1 MTKKKIL
8 LLLLGL
14 VVAYAGYLLYVFVLS
29 PSNNLQPLYLI
40 PKDAV
45 FILQSD
51 QPVENWKE
59 VRESEAWKHLNK
71 NEYFGEIT
79 EGIQKMDTVFNN
91 RKNLFDLFGD
101 RSLYISI
108 HMVSQTEYGILYTVD
123 LKRIAKL
130 KMLRTYLNTLLNDN
144 FVLSKRMYKDQE
156 LLEVFSKETGN
167 TLYLA
172 FVRNQLI
179 ASYTHT
185 LVESSI
191 DQHQSPELGR
201 NLNFLKVKGEVG
213 SSENIHLYIQYEYLD
228 DYSLSFASKPT
239 PAVKHLQ
246 ENYLFSGFQFDLSD
260 PNSISAKGYTNIA
273 EDNLT
278 YLKALQK
285 SGTSE
290 RTIAS
295 IAPKRTAVYLSYG
308 FSDFESFY
316 ENFKE
321 LKQADPET
329 FKSYDKGVKDIEK
342 FLKIDVD
349 KHFASWIGNE
359 IGVLQI
365 QSRIQKGKND
375 VALVIKTDSV
385 ELAKENLSFILGQIK
400 KRTPVKFKDIN
411 YRDHKIHFLSIKGFF
426 KLFLG
431 KLFEDF
437 DKPYY
442 AIIDDYVV
450 FSNEPNTLKGII
462 DAYVEIETLDTS
474 DDYQKFI
481 TYFDDESAVFA
492 YINTPILYEN
502 LFVLANEETRVQ
514 MGKNKDY
521 IICFPQV
528 GFELVPDENLFETVL
543 VINYQDVEQVKKK
556 IQFRQQAIQYG
567 NEASSLSTTEVTDA
581 VFRLSPI
588 YPTDLN
594 ARSFEKK
601 YSSGKTRFKVFLKD
615 GKKQGRYESFYPNGQ
630 LKLKGRFR
638 KDKQVGVWKYY
649 SEKGELLRKKRF

>member
-59 VRESEAWKHLNK
+59 VRESEAWKHLNR

-156 LLEVFSKETGN
+156 LLEVFSKQTGN

-201 NLNFLKVKGEVG
+201 NLNFLKVKGEIG

-316 ENFKE
+316 DNFKE

-556 IQFRQQAIQYG
+556 IQFRQQAINYKD
-567 NEASSLSTTEVTDA
+567 ETSSSSSLEVSDE

-615 GKKQGRYESFYPNGQ
+615 GKKHGRYESFYPSGK